1 MTMAI
6 NVTSTSNNMDTLS
19 RNELI
24 GYVNDTLDL
33 NYTKVEQMYTGSAY
47 CQMLHRRWPQK
58 VLIKKVKFDA
68 NQEHAFIDNWKIL
81 QESFKKLQV
90 AKEVPIQRL
99 VKGRFQDNFEF
110 LQWFY
115 KFYTI
120 NDSGVD
126 DEYDPA
132 AVRGHTGGA
141 TKPAAKRN
149 PVKKSTVS
157 AASAGSNVKKTGSGS
172 SVSAENKR
180 LAKEAADL
188 SLSVEGLE
196 KERDFYFSKLR
207 DIEIICQEK
216 DGDDVY
222 TEFVA
227 NIIDVLHATE
237 EGFGPVEDELAAEDE
252 LEIRGEDEQEEY

>member
-149 PVKKSTVS
+149 PVKKTTVS

-172 SVSAENKR
+172 SVSGRKTNAWQRKLQIYPFQLKVLKKSEIFTFPSCETSR
-180 LAKEAADL
+180 LFARRKMATMCTL
-188 SLSVEGLE
+188 SLLP
-196 KERDFYFSKLR
+196 
-207 DIEIICQEK
+207 I
-216 DGDDVY
+216 
-222 TEFVA
+222 
-227 NIIDVLHATE
+227 
-237 EGFGPVEDELAAEDE
+237 
-252 LEIRGEDEQEEY
+252 